1 MSKSYKISFTTVG
14 GSSILTIFA
23 VLCFI
28 VFALLSLSTA
38 KADRNLSEKSVDA
51 VSRYYAAD
59 TKAEEILASLR
70 RGEVPE
76 EVTEEDGGRYTY
88 SCPVDDSQE
97 IQVTVQI
104 RGDSYKILR
113 WQKEYVGE
121 WKADDSMK
129 VWGGT
134 EITE

>member
-1 MSKSYKISFTTVG
+1 MKKRKMSFTTVG

-38 KADRNLSEKSVDA
+38 KANHTLSRKSVDA
-51 VSRYYAAD
+51 IGAYYRAD
-59 TKAEEILASLR
+59 TAAEEILAKLR
-70 RGEVPE
+70 GGERPAGVTKE
-76 EVTEEDGGRYTY
+76 GNIYSYTCDIDENQKLQVEV
-88 SCPVDDSQE
+88 E
-97 IQVTVQI
+97 IKKGI
-104 RGDSYKILR
+104 YRINK
-113 WQKEYVGE
+113 WEKKYVGE

-129 VWGGT
+129 VWGGM